1 MGTLFIISGP
11 SGVGKSTI
19 RSEILKS
26 HTNLW
31 YSISMTTR
39 EKRDSEIDGE
49 DYFFVSEEEFVN
61 NIKQDNFF
69 EYIEV
74 YQGIYYGTPKDKVLE
89 KLRSGVDVILEI
101 DVDGAFLIKEQMKDA
116 VMIFIAPL
124 NIEVLRERLV
134 QRNTDDEEIIK
145 ERLQKAEYELL
156 QKDKYDYVIINDDL
170 HSAINELSEII
181 NRNGN

>member
-19 RSEILKS
+19 RNEVLKR
-26 HTNLW
+26 HPNLW

-39 EKRDSEIDGE
+39 EKRDGEVDGK
-49 DYFFVSEEEFVN
+49 DYFFVSEKEFIN
-61 NIKQDNFF
+61 NINQDNFF

-74 YQGIYYGTPKDKVLE
+74 YQGLYYGTPKDKVLE

-124 NIEVLRERLV
+124 SVGVLKDRLI
-134 QRNTDDEEIIK
+134 QRDTDDEEIIK
-145 ERLQKAEYELL
+145 ERLQKAEYELS
-156 QKDKYDYVIINDDL
+156 QKDQYDYVIINDDL
-170 HSAINELSEII
+170 SIAINKLSEII
-181 NRNGN
+181 NKSRS

>member
-19 RSEILKS
+19 RNEVLKKY
-26 HTNLW
+26 TNLW

-39 EKRDSEIDGE
+39 ERRDGE
-49 DYFFVSEEEFVN
+49 VDGKDYFFVSEKEFIH

-89 KLRSGVDVILEI
+89 KLHAGMNVILEI
-101 DVDGAFLIKEQMKDA
+101 DVDGAFLIKEQIKNA
-116 VMIFIAPL
+116 VMIFISPL
-124 NIEVLRERLV
+124 SIEVLKERLV
-134 QRNTDDEEIIK
+134 CRNTDDEKVIQ
-145 ERLQKAEYELL
+145 ERLKKAEYELS

-170 HSAINELSEII
+170 DKAIDELSKII
-181 NRNGN
+181 SENGN